1 MDLAKTDEQQT
12 ILKLIFG
19 RQVMG
24 RPYVAPPDVP
34 KERVE
39 ILRKAFVDTMADK
52 EFLADAE
59 RSKLEITPVPGER
72 IQELVAELYKTPPE
86 LAKRLAEMLK

>member
-1 MDLAKTDEQQT
+1 MA
-12 ILKLIFG
+12 
-19 RQVMG
+19 
-24 RPYVAPPDVP
+24 
-34 KERVE
+34 
-39 ILRKAFVDTMADK
+39 TMADK

-59 RSKLEITPVPGER
+59 RSKLEITPVSGER